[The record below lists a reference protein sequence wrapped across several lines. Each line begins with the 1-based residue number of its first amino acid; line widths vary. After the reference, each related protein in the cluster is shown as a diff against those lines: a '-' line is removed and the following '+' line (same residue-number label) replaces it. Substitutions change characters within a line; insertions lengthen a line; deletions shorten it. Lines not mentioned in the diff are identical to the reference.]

1 MAGLLEPLK
10 SKFARDTVVLQAG
23 DIFNLGASFLA
34 SILLA
39 RMLGPSGYGVYA
51 LVIALWGILSFAG
64 DLGLAPATITQLAE
78 ALAAKDRRGAAE
90 YCGYFLKLSL
100 LLGLGSTLVGLIA
113 GPIIAGALYG
123 QAEVGLL
130 AGLLLADQLLGLPR
144 NLIQISWRAQRR
156 MSSYAVFEAS
166 RGALRLGLIGLL
178 LGLGLGLR
186 GVVAAEL
193 AGALICSLAAGPLFA
208 RLSRSSEAAF
218 PTWAETLDQAR
229 KVPLKKHFTFGL
241 KIIIDRNVGRI
252 LTSVPF
258 LILGRFAPP
267 ADVGFLRLAWSAIN
281 LPLILLNA
289 LSNNLAARLPQLRAQ
304 GEEKAFWRV
313 YFRTCLVGG
322 AVSVA
327 ATGLFVLLAPWLV
340 KVVYG
345 AEFLP
350 ALPYIYILAVGA
362 GLAGFFAGLGALY
375 RTVRRM
381 GLLLVASLTQLG
393 LYLPISYLMIKAWGT
408 SGGAIFISG
417 RMLMM
422 NIVAFI
428 MVLLFLR
435 TR

>member
-1 MAGLLEPLK
+1 M
-10 SKFARDTVVLQAG
+10 ST
-23 DIFNLGASFLA
+23 
-34 SILLA
+34 
-39 RMLGPSGYGVYA
+39 YA
-51 LVIALWGILSFAG
+51 A
-64 DLGLAPATITQLAE
+64 
-78 ALAAKDRRGAAE
+78 
-90 YCGYFLKLSL
+90 
-100 LLGLGSTLVGLIA
+100 
-113 GPIIAGALYG
+113 
-123 QAEVGLL
+123 
-130 AGLLLADQLLGLPR
+130 
-144 NLIQISWRAQRR
+144 
-156 MSSYAVFEAS
+156 FEAG

-193 AGALICSLAAGPLFA
+193 AGALICSLAAGSLFG
-208 RLSRSSEAAF
+208 RLSRSPDAAF
-218 PTWAETLDQAR
+218 PTWAEILDQAR

-281 LPLILLNA
+281 LPLTLLNA
-289 LSNNLAARLPQLRAQ
+289 LANNLAARLPQLRAQ

-313 YFRTCLVGG
+313 YFRTSLVGG

-327 ATGLFVLLAPWLV
+327 TTGLFVLLAPWLV
-340 KVVYG
+340 SFVYG
-345 AEFLP
+345 SEFLP
-350 ALPYIYILAVGA
+350 ALPYIYILAVAA

-381 GLLLVASLTQLG
+381 GLLLAANLTQLA

-428 MVLLFLR
+428 LVLLFLR

>member
-1 MAGLLEPLK
+1 MAGLLEPLR
-10 SKFARDTVVLQAG
+10 SKFARDTVILQAG
-23 DIFNLGASFLA
+23 DVFNMGASFLA

-51 LVIALWGILSFAG
+51 LIIALWGILSFAG

-78 ALAAKDRRGAAE
+78 ALAARDRAGAAE
-90 YCGYFLKLSL
+90 HCGYFLKLSL
-100 LLGLGSTLVGLIA
+100 ILGLSTTLVGLIA

-144 NLIQISWRAQRR
+144 NLIQVSWRAQRR
-156 MSSYAVFEAS
+156 MSAYAAFEAG
-166 RGALRLGLIGLL
+166 RGGLRLGLIGLL

-208 RLSRSSEAAF
+208 RLSRSPGTAF
-218 PTWAETLDQAR
+218 PTWAETFAQAR
-229 KVPLKKHFTFGL
+229 KVSLKKHFTFGL

-267 ADVGFLRLAWSAIN
+267 AEVGFLRLAWSAIN
-281 LPLILLNA
+281 LPLMLLNA
-289 LSNNLAARLPQLRAQ
+289 LANNLAARLPQLRAQ

-313 YFRTCLVGG
+313 YFQTSLVGG
-322 AVSVA
+322 AVSVT

-340 KVVYG
+340 RFVYG
-345 AEFLP
+345 HEFLP
-350 ALPYIYILAVGA
+350 ALPYIYILAVAA
-362 GLAGFFAGLGALY
+362 GLAGFFVGLGALY

-381 GLLLVASLTQLG
+381 GLLLAANLTQLG

-428 MVLLFLR
+428 LVLFFLR
-435 TR
+435 AR